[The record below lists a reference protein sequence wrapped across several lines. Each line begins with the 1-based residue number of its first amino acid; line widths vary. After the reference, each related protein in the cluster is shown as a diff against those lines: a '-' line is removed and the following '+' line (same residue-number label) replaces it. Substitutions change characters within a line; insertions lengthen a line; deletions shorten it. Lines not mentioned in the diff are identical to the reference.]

1 MNYDVKQM
9 LKQIFI
15 LDTIIGLVAAVIIHI
30 SFRDYAAVFL
40 LGLLMSF
47 LSLTVASIALNNS
60 MLNKVNKLGVIAS
73 LINFAKVFIIC
84 IIGILIFNNNINNV
98 ISYMLGFTSHFIALI
113 CYGILNLYNGRE

>member
-1 MNYDVKQM
+1 M

-30 SFRDYAAVFL
+30 SFKDYAAVFL

-113 CYGILNLYNGRE
+113 CYGILNLYSGRE